1 MFDPVLTFSAIFH
14 ALFLAGAIVFACHRW
29 KLPWRD
35 WPFIVYILVWA
46 DLVLAGHFA
55 SFVKGLGQLE
65 IYVTA
70 TLIALILVLGL
81 YRYVLLVPS
90 AVPLI
95 KPPRL
100 SFATINNPK
109 TRKYLTIFLIGS
121 LAFFA
126 LAEIVL
132 GLSVYPDNAD
142 SMIYRLPRAFWY
154 VSNGSFLH
162 PFDSMDKRITF
173 YPLDGVAL
181 YVPLVLYNLVGT
193 LHTIPSLVTWFM
205 LVYTTYRFARA
216 LGAERLIALFATW
229 LVVLTPSILA
239 QSISTNDEILTA
251 VALLVGLYMG
261 WRWMETGGRGYFF
274 LALTSIS
281 ISVGTK
287 LHIIFL
293 TPIILTAVGIGVWS
307 VWKKPELFQRWI
319 KAMGWRTGITSFL
332 VAVVMIVPFLFY
344 NYISSGRWYFF
355 NDFARDVFN
364 VRASL
369 QGAFQNL
376 LIYLSQMVFSPIA
389 DLNFWPVAND
399 RQRFNSALN
408 EIFNPLIKPWI
419 DENPFFY
426 HLSYRFIGV
435 TIPVSV
441 RFVEFSLWSA
451 FVWLLWPLQGR
462 LSLKQAFSLRPLFFL
477 LAMTPPLWLLFWSF
491 STLYMEGTATYFTY
505 YLICAA
511 PAAVFSFGPIRRAL
525 WSEIRWVMIT
535 FVMITNFVICFNLIM
550 YSGFRA
556 LPDLFLARVWPYD
569 WCLIEDEIIKE
580 IRSADRIRIIFT
592 HEKMPYFA
600 YMHWNPRAT
609 YYNPYPIKNL
619 SNPETV
625 LQILPISSMFEFGF
639 MPLKIPGKLAPGL
652 TYLGAVRAI
661 GREAIFAVGN
671 GVEKRH
677 PTESDYIVPHVT
689 VRQAGKRFSISVD
702 EAIAGLQKD
711 DNLEFR
717 YELKLEDELIAQ
729 RDWDHDTNFSIEVP
743 NHPAMVPYTLTIIVR
758 SGWSHKELTRAT
770 YRVSGRGAWLPDGA
784 EY

>member
-1 MFDPVLTFSAIFH
+1 MFDPALTFGAVFH
-14 ALFLAGAIVFACHRW
+14 ALFLAGAVVLACRRW
-29 KLPWRD
+29 ALPWRD

-46 DLVLAGHFA
+46 DLVLAGHLA
-55 SFVKGLGQLE
+55 SFLKGLGRLE
-65 IYVTA
+65 IYVPA
-70 TLIALILVLGL
+70 TLVALALLLGI
-81 YRYVLLVPS
+81 YRYVLRLP
-90 AVPLI
+90 AAAPLI
-95 KPPRL
+95 KPPKL
-100 SFATINNPK
+100 SFAAIGNPK

-173 YPLDGVAL
+173 YPLNGVAL

-193 LHTIPSLVTWFM
+193 LHTIPSLVTWFV
-205 LVYTTYRFARA
+205 LLYATYRFARA
-216 LGAERLIALFATW
+216 LGADRLIALFAAW
-229 LVVLTPSILA
+229 LVGLTPSILA

-251 VALLVGLYMG
+251 VALLVGLYLG
-261 WRWMETGGRGYFF
+261 WRWLETGERGYFM
-274 LALTSIS
+274 LAVTAVS

-287 LHIIFL
+287 LHIVFL
-293 TPIILTAVGIGVWS
+293 TPILLSAFGIAVWHI
-307 VWKKPELFQRWI
+307 WKKPVLLRRWTEAI
-319 KAMGWRTGITSFL
+319 GWRAGAVSL
-332 VAVVMIVPFLFY
+332 LMAVVMIVPFLIY
-344 NYISSGRWYFF
+344 NYLSSGRWYFVG
-355 NDFARDVFN
+355 DFAHDVFN
-364 VRASL
+364 LGASL
-369 QGAFQNL
+369 CGAFQNL

-408 EIFNPLIKPWI
+408 AVLNPLIAPWI
-419 DENPFFY
+419 DPDPKYY
-426 HLSYRFIGV
+426 HLGYRFVGV

-451 FVWLLWPLQGR
+451 FVWLLWPLQAR
-462 LSLKQAFSLRPLFFL
+462 LSLRQNFPLKPLFFL
-477 LAMTPPLWLLFWSF
+477 LAMTPPLWLLFWSL
-491 STLYMEGTATYFTY
+491 STLYMEGTATYFTF

-511 PAAVFSFGPIRRAL
+511 PAAAFSFGPIRRAL
-525 WSEIRWVMIT
+525 WNEIRWVAVA
-535 FVMITNFVICFNLIM
+535 FVMLTNFIISFNLVM

-569 WCLIEDEIIKE
+569 WCLIEDRIIEE
-580 IRSADRIRIIFT
+580 IRAADHIRIIFT

-609 YYNPYPIKNL
+609 YYNPYPVKELPNHERI
-619 SNPETV
+619 
-625 LQILPISSMFEFGF
+625 LQILPISSMYEFGF
-639 MPLKIPGKLAPGL
+639 MPLKIPGKLAPGV

-661 GREAIFAVGN
+661 GREAIFAAGN
-671 GVEKRH
+671 GVEKRY
-677 PTESDYIVPHVT
+677 PEESDYIVPHVT
-689 VRQAGKRFSISVD
+689 VRLADKGFSISMD
-702 EAIAGLQKD
+702 EAVSGLSKD
-711 DNLEFR
+711 DSLEFS
-717 YELKLEDELIAQ
+717 YELTLKGETVAK
-729 RDWDHDTNFSIEVP
+729 RDWGRNPGFTATVP
-743 NHPAMVPYTLTIIVR
+743 EHPAVFPYEMTIAVR
-758 SGWSHKELTRAT
+758 SAWSHKELTRQT